1 MSNHQ
6 ANNKSTSKTA
16 FSRHDLV
23 PKLWT
28 AYKEGIT
35 LDILRAD
42 FLAGLTVAIVAL
54 PLSMA
59 IAIASNA
66 PPSVGLQT
74 AFVAGFWISVLGG
87 SRHQIGGP
95 TAAFAIVVANIIGQ
109 FGMDGLI
116 LATLMAGII
125 LMAAAVF
132 RFGAFLK
139 YVPHPV
145 VIGFTAGIAVTIF
158 ITQIG
163 AFFGLKINGNPTEVI
178 ERLRAYLEAIDT
190 INPWTIAVSLGSLLV
205 IIICRRIKPHWPY
218 FLIVVATASIAV
230 FALGIDTQTVG
241 QKFGE
246 IKTTIPDIVFPTI
259 TFERINALLPSAL
272 TIAFLAGIES
282 LLSAVVADGMTGN
295 HHRSNAELLGQG
307 FANIMSAITGGLPAT
322 GAIARTATNI
332 RAGAKSPL
340 AGVLHAT
347 LLLLILLVAG
357 KLTGYIP
364 LATLAAILMVV
375 AWNMA
380 EIDRFIRLLSF
391 SANSDRLILVATFLL
406 TIFADLTVAVEV
418 GIVLSAIMFMHH
430 MSTNTAIHDIGHD
443 EIGKLRAHLPDG
455 VESFQIRG
463 PLFFGAAGDFVEAL
477 ERIDTPPFA
486 FLLNMEQV
494 PYIDAAGIAALL
506 DVSAK
511 LRKNKTIL
519 LIVGMNKN
527 VRKGLAKVRATKGQ
541 MAGVRYAIS
550 EERALEMIRAMRN
563 NEKK

>member
-1 MSNHQ
+1 MSKPNIT
-6 ANNKSTSKTA
+6 NKSNIKNA
-16 FSRHDLV
+16 FMRFDLV

-35 LDILRAD
+35 FDILRAD
-42 FLAGLTVAIVAL
+42 FIAGLTVAIVAL

-125 LMAAAVF
+125 MMAAAVF

-163 AFFGLKINGNPTEVI
+163 AFFGLNLKENPTEVM
-178 ERLRAYLEAIDT
+178 ERLRAYFAAIDT
-190 INPWTIAVSLGSLLV
+190 LSPWTIAVSLFSLLV
-205 IIICRRIKPHWPY
+205 IILCRRIKPHWPY
-218 FLIVVATASIAV
+218 FLIVVALASILV
-230 FALGIDTQTVG
+230 FAFDIPAQTVG

-259 TFERINALLPSAL
+259 TFERIAALIPSAL

-340 AGVLHAT
+340 AGIFHAT

-357 KLTGYIP
+357 KLTTFIP

-380 EIDRFIRLLSF
+380 ELDRVIRLFSF
-391 SANSDRLILVATFLL
+391 SANSDRLILLATFLL
-406 TIFADLTVAVEV
+406 TVFADLTVAVEV

-430 MSTNTAIHDIGHD
+430 MSQSTSIDDTGHD
-443 EIGKLRAHLPDG
+443 EIGKLRAHLPPN

-477 ERIDTPPFA
+477 ERIDNPPFA
-486 FLLNMEQV
+486 FILNMEQV

-506 DVSAK
+506 DVAEK
-511 LRKNKTIL
+511 LRKTKTIL
-519 LIVGMNKN
+519 IIVGLRDN

-550 EERALEMIRAMRN
+550 EERALLMIKEMRG
-563 NEKK
+563 